1 MTIDKITKIE
11 ATCSNCDTKIIIN
24 DSSFREV
31 CNNGLTCS
39 VCKED
44 IQNIKSVISNVHRYN
59 QTVDTLEK
67 ELDSCK
73 DIYIY

>member
-11 ATCSNCDTKIIIN
+11 AACSNCDTKIIIN
-24 DSSFREV
+24 DSYFREV

-59 QTVDTLEK
+59 QAVDTLEK